1 MSLKRPLII
10 AGPCSAETEQQTLAT
25 CEALAAT
32 GKVDMLRAGVW
43 KPRTKPGTFEGMGI
57 KALPW
62 LAEAKRR
69 TGLPISTEVAT
80 AKHIDEASAFDVDMF
95 WIGARTTSSPF
106 VMQEIAEALR
116 GTDRPVYVKNPLN
129 IDVELWV
136 GAVERLAACG
146 VKNVG
151 LIHRGFSGY
160 GSGVLRNTPMWHL
173 ALEIRRRL
181 PELPMLCDP
190 SHICG
195 NRAYIADISQQA
207 ADLDFDGLI
216 IESHISPETA
226 LSDASQQLTP
236 ADLVALLDGVKWRDN
251 ASQSVAYQN
260 ALDELRGRID
270 RLDSE
275 IYKLLAERMNAA
287 EQIGR
292 IKRDNNVMIL
302 QSSRW
307 SEIVERVLAS
317 SANLG
322 LSEDFLR
329 TLLDAIHIE
338 SINRQN
344 RVMRESK

>member
-1 MSLKRPLII
+1 MKKPFII
-10 AGPCSAETEQQTLAT
+10 AGPCSAETEEQTIAT

-32 GKVDMLRAGVW
+32 GRVDMLRAGVW
-43 KPRTKPGTFEGMGI
+43 KPRTKPGSFEGNGI

-69 TGLPISTEVAT
+69 TGLPVSTEVAN
-80 AKHIDEASAFDVDMF
+80 AKHVDEASAFDVDMF

-106 VMQEIAEALR
+106 SMQELAEALR
-116 GTDRPVYVKNPLN
+116 GTDRWVYVKNPLN
-129 IDVELWV
+129 SDIELWV

-146 VKNVG
+146 VKNIG

-160 GSGVLRNTPMWHL
+160 GAGALRNAPMWHL

-181 PELPMLCDP
+181 PDLPMLCDP

-216 IESHISPETA
+216 VESHVSPEA
-226 LSDASQQLTP
+226 AWSDASQQLTP
-236 ADLVALLDGVKWRDN
+236 ADLKAMLEGIVWREN
-251 ASQSVAYQN
+251 GSQSVAYQN

-302 QSSRW
+302 QSARW
-307 SEIVERVLAS
+307 NDIVENVLSLS
-317 SANLG
+317 SKLG
-322 LSEDFLR
+322 LSEEFLH

-344 RVMRESK
+344 RVMREKK

>member
-1 MSLKRPLII
+1 MKKPFII
-10 AGPCSAETEQQTLAT
+10 AGPCSAETEEQTIAT

-32 GKVDMLRAGVW
+32 GRVDMLRAGVW
-43 KPRTKPGTFEGMGI
+43 KPRTKPGSFEGNGI

-69 TGLPISTEVAT
+69 TGLPVSTEVAN
-80 AKHIDEASAFDVDMF
+80 AKHVDEASAFDVDMF

-106 VMQEIAEALR
+106 SMQELAEALR
-116 GTDRPVYVKNPLN
+116 GTDRWVYVKNPLN
-129 IDVELWV
+129 SDIELWV

-146 VKNVG
+146 VKNIG

-160 GSGVLRNTPMWHL
+160 GAGALRNAPMWHL

-181 PELPMLCDP
+181 PDLPMLCDP

-216 IESHISPETA
+216 VESHVSPEVA
-226 LSDASQQLTP
+226 WSDASQQLTP
-236 ADLVALLDGVKWRDN
+236 ADLKAMLEGIVWREN
-251 ASQSVAYQN
+251 GSQSVAYQN

-302 QSSRW
+302 QSARW
-307 SEIVERVLAS
+307 NDIVENVLALS
-317 SANLG
+317 SKLG
-322 LSEDFLR
+322 LSEEFLR

-344 RVMRESK
+344 RVMREKK

>member
-1 MSLKRPLII
+1 MKKPFII
-10 AGPCSAETEQQTLAT
+10 AGPCSAETEEQTLAT

-32 GKVDMLRAGVW
+32 GRVDMLRAGIW
-43 KPRTKPGTFEGMGI
+43 KPRTKPGSFEGNGI

-69 TGLPISTEVAT
+69 TGLPVSTEVAN
-80 AKHIDEASAFDVDMF
+80 AKHVEEASAHDVDMF
-95 WIGARTTSSPF
+95 WVGARTTSSPF
-106 VMQEIAEALR
+106 SMQELAEALR
-116 GTDRPVYVKNPLN
+116 GTDKWVYVKNPLN
-129 IDVELWV
+129 SDVELWI

-146 VKNVG
+146 VKNIG

-160 GSGVLRNTPMWHL
+160 GAGVLRNAPMWHL

-181 PELPMLCDP
+181 PDMPMLCDP

-207 ADLDFDGLI
+207 ADLDFDGLMV
-216 IESHISPETA
+216 ESHISPEA
-226 LSDASQQLTP
+226 AWSDASQQLTP
-236 ADLVALLDGVKWRDN
+236 TALVEMLDGVAWREN
-251 ASQSVAYQN
+251 GSKSVEYQSAI
-260 ALDELRGRID
+260 DELRGRID

-292 IKRDNNVMIL
+292 IKRENNVMIL
-302 QSSRW
+302 QSARW
-307 SEIVERVLAS
+307 NDIIENVLALS
-317 SANLG
+317 SKLG
-322 LSEDFLR
+322 LSEEFLH

-344 RVMRESK
+344 RVMREKK

>member
-1 MSLKRPLII
+1 MKKPFII
-10 AGPCSAETEQQTLAT
+10 AGPCSAETEEQTIAT
-25 CEALAAT
+25 CEALAAM
-32 GKVDMLRAGVW
+32 GRVDMLRAGIW
-43 KPRTKPGTFEGMGI
+43 KPRTKPGSFEGNGI

-69 TGLPISTEVAT
+69 TGLPVSTEVAN

-106 VMQEIAEALR
+106 SMQELAEALR
-116 GTDRPVYVKNPLN
+116 GTDRWVYVKNPLN
-129 IDVELWV
+129 SDIELWV

-146 VKNVG
+146 VKNIG

-160 GSGVLRNTPMWHL
+160 GAGVLRNAPMWHL

-181 PELPMLCDP
+181 PDLPMLCDP

-216 IESHISPETA
+216 VESHLSPETA
-226 LSDASQQLTP
+226 WSDASQQLTP
-236 ADLVALLDGVKWRDN
+236 ADLKAMLEGIVWREN
-251 ASQSVAYQN
+251 GSQSVAYQN

-302 QSSRW
+302 QSARW
-307 SEIVERVLAS
+307 NDIVENVLALS
-317 SANLG
+317 SKLG
-322 LSEDFLR
+322 LSEEFLH

-344 RVMRESK
+344 RVMREKK

>member
-1 MSLKRPLII
+1 MKKALII
-10 AGPCSAETEQQTLAT
+10 AGPCSAETEAQTIST

-32 GKVDMLRAGVW
+32 GKVNMLRAGVW
-43 KPRTKPGTFEGMGI
+43 KPRTKPGSFEGVGAE
-57 KALPW
+57 ALPW
-62 LAEAKRR
+62 LMEAKRR

-80 AKHIDEASAFDVDMF
+80 AKHIDEISAFDVDMF

-116 GTDRPVYVKNPLN
+116 GTDRPIYVKNPLN
-129 IDVELWV
+129 IDIELWV

-146 VKNVG
+146 VKNIG

-160 GSGVLRNTPMWHL
+160 GSGVLRNAPMWHL
-173 ALEIRRRL
+173 ALEMRRRFPDL
-181 PELPMLCDP
+181 PILCDP

-195 NRAYIADISQQA
+195 DRAYLADISQQA

-236 ADLVALLDGVKWRDN
+236 SALAALLDGVKWREN
-251 ASQSVAYQN
+251 ASQSVVYQT
-260 ALDELRGRID
+260 AIDELRGRID
-270 RLDSE
+270 RLDNE
-275 IYKLLAERMNAA
+275 IYKLLAERMSAA

-307 SEIVERVLAS
+307 NEVMERVLAS
-317 SANLG
+317 SAELG
-322 LSEDFLR
+322 LSKEFLH

>member
-1 MSLKRPLII
+1 
-10 AGPCSAETEQQTLAT
+10 
-25 CEALAAT
+25 
-32 GKVDMLRAGVW
+32 MLRAGVW
-43 KPRTKPGTFEGMGI
+43 KPRTKPGSFEGVGAV
-57 KALPW
+57 ALPW
-62 LAEAKRR
+62 LMEAKRR

-80 AKHIDEASAFDVDMF
+80 AKHIDEISAFDVDMF

-116 GTDRPVYVKNPLN
+116 GTDRPIYVKNPLN
-129 IDVELWV
+129 IDIELWV
-136 GAVERLAACG
+136 GAIERLAACG
-146 VKNVG
+146 VKNIG

-160 GSGVLRNTPMWHL
+160 GSGVLRNAPMWHL
-173 ALEIRRRL
+173 ALEMRRRFPDL
-181 PELPMLCDP
+181 PILCDP

-195 NRAYIADISQQA
+195 DRAYLADISQQA

-236 ADLVALLDGVKWRDN
+236 SALAALLDGVKWREN
-251 ASQSVAYQN
+251 ASQSVVYQT
-260 ALDELRGRID
+260 AIDELRGRID
-270 RLDSE
+270 RLDNE
-275 IYKLLAERMNAA
+275 IYKLLAERMSAA

-307 SEIVERVLAS
+307 NEVMERVLAS
-317 SANLG
+317 SAELG
-322 LSEDFLR
+322 LSKEFLH

-344 RVMRESK
+344 RVMREPK